1 MANKGLGRGFA
12 SLMGMNDLE
21 LTRPSEQEQNSGN
34 GVVQI
39 ALLDIDPNF
48 EQPRKNFDE
57 NALKELAESI
67 KMHGVI
73 QPIVVTP
80 VGKRFMIIAGERRF
94 RASKIA
100 GKTEIPAI
108 VRNYTPQQ
116 IKEISLIENLQRED
130 LSPIEAARAI
140 RTLMTEFN
148 MTQEVAADRI
158 GKSRSAVANTLRLLT
173 LDEGVIKLIEEGRL
187 SAGHARTL
195 VVVPA
200 SQQYKLALKGCD
212 NQLTVREM
220 EKMVREFLNPKPA
233 KPKNVGESKDLKNLV
248 SNMQRAFATKV
259 SAIGNDNKGR
269 IYIDYFTADD
279 LDRICKMVE
288 GWMNEQFRTEEW
300 NLLSQVDFYIKGLCK
315 LGLKNAD
322 IPRETYRLNLHR
334 QI

>member
-12 SLMGMNDLE
+12 SLMGMNDIDD
-21 LTRPSEQEQNSGN
+21 LTAPAMKSVDEDQKTIVNSDDN
-34 GVVQI
+34 VI
-39 ALLDIDPNF
+39 KISLLDIDPNY

-57 NALKELAESI
+57 SALNELAESI

-80 VGKRFMIIAGERRF
+80 IGKRFMIIAGERRF

-100 GKTEIPAI
+100 GKADIPAI
-108 VRNYTPQQ
+108 IRNYTPQQ

-173 LDEGVIKLIEEGRL
+173 LSDDVIGLIEQGRL

-195 VVVPA
+195 VVVPRER
-200 SQQYKLALKGCD
+200 QYKLAIKGCD
-212 NQLTVREM
+212 NQMTVREM
-220 EKMVREFLNPKPA
+220 EKMVREFLNPKPQKDKA
-233 KPKNVGESKDLKNLV
+233 AVEQSKELV
-248 SNMQRAFATKV
+248 SLVGNMQRAFATKV
-259 SAIGNDNKGR
+259 SALGNGNKGR
-269 IYIDYFTADD
+269 IYIDYYTADD
-279 LDRICKMVE
+279 LDRISAMVE
-288 GWMNEQFRTEEW
+288 NWMSDQFRKDEE
-300 NLLSQVDFYIKGLCK
+300 
-315 LGLKNAD
+315 
-322 IPRETYRLNLHR
+322 
-334 QI
+334 

>member
-12 SLMGMNDLE
+12 SLMGMNDIDD
-21 LTRPSEQEQNSGN
+21 LTAPAMKSVDEEQKSIVNSDDN
-34 GVVQI
+34 VI
-39 ALLDIDPNF
+39 KISLLDIDPNY

-57 NALKELAESI
+57 SALNELAESI

-80 VGKRFMIIAGERRF
+80 IGKRFMIIAGERRF
-94 RASKIA
+94 RASKLA
-100 GKTEIPAI
+100 GKADIPAI

-173 LDEGVIKLIEEGRL
+173 LSDDVIGLIEQGRL

-195 VVVPA
+195 VVVPRE
-200 SQQYKLALKGCD
+200 SQYKLAIKGCD
-212 NQLTVREM
+212 NQMTVREM
-220 EKMVREFLNPKPA
+220 EKMVREFLNPKPQKDKA
-233 KPKNVGESKDLKNLV
+233 AVEQSKELV
-248 SNMQRAFATKV
+248 SLVGNMQRAFATKV
-259 SAIGNDNKGR
+259 SALGNGNKGR
-269 IYIDYFTADD
+269 IYIDYYTADD
-279 LDRICKMVE
+279 LDRISAMVE
-288 GWMNEQFRTEEW
+288 NWMSDQFRKDEE
-300 NLLSQVDFYIKGLCK
+300 
-315 LGLKNAD
+315 
-322 IPRETYRLNLHR
+322 
-334 QI
+334 

>member
-12 SLMGMNDLE
+12 SLMGMNDIDD
-21 LTRPSEQEQNSGN
+21 LTAPATKSVDEDQKTIVNSDDN
-34 GVVQI
+34 VI
-39 ALLDIDPNF
+39 KISLLDIDPNY

-57 NALKELAESI
+57 SALNELAESI

-80 VGKRFMIIAGERRF
+80 IGKRFMIIAGERRF

-100 GKTEIPAI
+100 GKADIPAI
-108 VRNYTPQQ
+108 IRNYTPQQ

-173 LDEGVIKLIEEGRL
+173 LSDDVIGLIEQGRL

-195 VVVPA
+195 VVVPRE
-200 SQQYKLALKGCD
+200 SQYNLAIKGCD
-212 NQLTVREM
+212 NQMTVREM
-220 EKMVREFLNPKPA
+220 EKMVREFLNPKPQKDKA
-233 KPKNVGESKDLKNLV
+233 AVEQSKELV
-248 SNMQRAFATKV
+248 SLVGNMQRAFATKV
-259 SAIGNDNKGR
+259 SALGNGNKGR
-269 IYIDYFTADD
+269 IYIDYYTADD
-279 LDRICKMVE
+279 LDRISAMVE
-288 GWMNEQFRTEEW
+288 NWMSDQFRKDEE
-300 NLLSQVDFYIKGLCK
+300 
-315 LGLKNAD
+315 
-322 IPRETYRLNLHR
+322 
-334 QI
+334 

>member
-12 SLMGMNDLE
+12 SLMGMNDIDD
-21 LTRPSEQEQNSGN
+21 LTAPALKSVDEDQKTIVNSDDN
-34 GVVQI
+34 VI
-39 ALLDIDPNF
+39 KISLLDIDPNY

-57 NALKELAESI
+57 AALNELAESI

-80 VGKRFMIIAGERRF
+80 IGKRFMIIAGERRF
-94 RASKIA
+94 RASKLA
-100 GKTEIPAI
+100 GKTDIPAI

-173 LDEGVIKLIEEGRL
+173 LSDDVIALIEQGRL

-195 VVVPA
+195 VVVPRE
-200 SQQYKLALKGCD
+200 SQYKLAIKGCD
-212 NQLTVREM
+212 NQMTVREM
-220 EKMVREFLNPKPA
+220 EKMVREFLNPKPQKDKA
-233 KPKNVGESKDLKNLV
+233 AVEQSKELV
-248 SNMQRAFATKV
+248 SLVGNMQRAFATKV
-259 SAIGNDNKGR
+259 SALGNGNKGR
-269 IYIDYFTADD
+269 IYIDYYTADD
-279 LDRICKMVE
+279 LDRISAMVE
-288 GWMNEQFRTEEW
+288 NWMSDQFRKDEE
-300 NLLSQVDFYIKGLCK
+300 
-315 LGLKNAD
+315 
-322 IPRETYRLNLHR
+322 
-334 QI
+334 

>member
-12 SLMGMNDLE
+12 SLMGMNDIDD
-21 LTRPSEQEQNSGN
+21 LTAQPAAKNVNKEDKNVSAEDN
-34 GVVQI
+34 VIQI
-39 ALLDIDPNF
+39 ALLDIDPNY

-57 NALKELAESI
+57 AALNELAESI
-67 KMHGVI
+67 RVHGVI

-80 VGKRFMIIAGERRF
+80 IGKRFMIIAGERRF

-100 GKTEIPAI
+100 GKSDIPAI
-108 VRNYTPQQ
+108 IRNYTPQQ

-158 GKSRSAVANTLRLLT
+158 GKSRSAIANTLRLLT
-173 LDEGVIKLIEEGRL
+173 LSDDVIDLIEKGRL

-195 VVVPA
+195 VVIPKE
-200 SQQYKLALKGCD
+200 SQYKLALKGCD

-220 EKMVREFLNPKPA
+220 EKLVRDFLNPKPEKQ
-233 KPKNVGESKDLKNLV
+233 KPAVQESKELV
-248 SNMQRAFATKV
+248 SLVGNMQRAFATKV
-259 SAIGNDNKGR
+259 TALGNGNKGR

-279 LDRICKMVE
+279 LDRISTMVE
-288 GWMNEQFRTEEW
+288 NWMSEKFRKDSE
-300 NLLSQVDFYIKGLCK
+300 
-315 LGLKNAD
+315 
-322 IPRETYRLNLHR
+322 
-334 QI
+334 

>member
-1 MANKGLGRGFA
+1 MANKGLGRGYA
-12 SLMGMNDLE
+12 SLMGLNDVDDLAQQSTVDT
-21 LTRPSEQEQNSGN
+21 LNVAQPSSGDS
-34 GVVQI
+34 VVNI
-39 ALLDIDPNF
+39 ALADIDPNY

-57 NALKELAESI
+57 EALAELADSI
-67 KMHGVI
+67 RVHGVI

-80 VGKRFMIIAGERRF
+80 MGKRFMIIAGERRF
-94 RASKIA
+94 RASKLA
-100 GKTEIPAI
+100 EKTEIPAI
-108 VRNYTPQQ
+108 IRKYTPQQ

-173 LDEGVIKLIEEGRL
+173 LNDDVIKLIDQGRL

-200 SQQYKLALKGCD
+200 NQQLKLALKGCD
-212 NQLTVREM
+212 NQLTVRAM
-220 EKMVREFLNPKPA
+220 EKMVREYLNPKPEKE
-233 KPKNVGESKDLKNLV
+233 KPVMEESKELASLV

-259 SAIGNDNKGR
+259 SAMGNSRKGR

-279 LDRICKMVE
+279 LDRISSMVE
-288 GWMNEQFRTEEW
+288 SWMSDKFRKNDEE
-300 NLLSQVDFYIKGLCK
+300 
-315 LGLKNAD
+315 
-322 IPRETYRLNLHR
+322 
-334 QI
+334 